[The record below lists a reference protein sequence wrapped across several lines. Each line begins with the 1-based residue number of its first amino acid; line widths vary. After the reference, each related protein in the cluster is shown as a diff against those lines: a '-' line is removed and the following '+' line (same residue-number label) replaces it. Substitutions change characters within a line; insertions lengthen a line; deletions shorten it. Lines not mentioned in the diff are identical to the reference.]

1 MFDPIFGKLCT
12 VFQITL
18 NNCKRK
24 SGKANDTNKQ
34 NLNFF
39 RHFLKLPSMIE
50 PQTFVFL
57 RNLAQQRCICT
68 YQDLFFQIYP
78 D

>member
-1 MFDPIFGKLCT
+1 MYDPIFGKLCT

-39 RHFLKLPSMIE
+39 RHFLKLPSMFKLIE

-57 RNLAQQRCICT
+57 RNLTQQRCT
-68 YQDLFFQIYP
+68 V
-78 D
+78 